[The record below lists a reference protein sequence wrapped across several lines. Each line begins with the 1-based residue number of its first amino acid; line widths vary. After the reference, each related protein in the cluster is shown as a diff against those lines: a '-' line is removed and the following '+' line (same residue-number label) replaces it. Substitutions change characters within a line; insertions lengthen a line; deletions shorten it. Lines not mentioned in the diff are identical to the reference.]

1 MAKGY
6 VAYINQEWKKL
17 EQQLLLDAY
26 LKQDCNDPEEDLGLF
41 EDITFEEDHQKDTIT
56 EERKY
61 EIALYPMELY
71 LQCSK

>member
-6 VAYINQEWKKL
+6 VGYINQEWKKL

-26 LKQDCNDPEEDLGLF
+26 LKQDCNDPEEDLDLF
-41 EDITFEEDHQKDTIT
+41 EDVTFNEATIT

-61 EIALYPMELY
+61 EVALYPMELY
-71 LQCSK
+71 LQCGK

>member
-17 EQQLLLDAY
+17 EQELLLDAC
-26 LKQDCNDPEEDLGLF
+26 LKLDCRDPEEDLDLF
-41 EDITFEEDHQKDTIT
+41 EDITFKEDHQEATIT

-61 EIALYPMELY
+61 EVALFPMELY

>member
-17 EQQLLLDAY
+17 EQELLLDAC
-26 LKQDCNDPEEDLGLF
+26 LKLDCRDPEEDLDLF
-41 EDITFEEDHQKDTIT
+41 EDITFMEDDKIT

-61 EIALYPMELY
+61 EVALYPMELY
-71 LQCSK
+71 LQCSSK

>member
-17 EQQLLLDAY
+17 EQELLLDAY
-26 LKQDCNDPEEDLGLF
+26 LKLDCSDPSEDLDLF
-41 EDITFEEDHQKDTIT
+41 EDVTFEEDHQEATIT

-61 EIALYPMELY
+61 EVALFPMELY

>member
-26 LKQDCNDPEEDLGLF
+26 LKQDCNDPEEDLYLF
-41 EDITFEEDHQKDTIT
+41 EDVAFKEDKIT

-61 EIALYPMELY
+61 EVALYPMELY
-71 LQCSK
+71 LQYSK

>member
-26 LKQDCNDPEEDLGLF
+26 LKLDCNDPSEDLDLF
-41 EDITFEEDHQKDTIT
+41 EDIAFMEDDKIT

-61 EIALYPMELY
+61 EVALYPMELY

>member
-6 VAYINQEWKKL
+6 VAYINQAWKKL

-26 LKQDCNDPEEDLGLF
+26 LKQDCNDPSEDLDLF
-41 EDITFEEDHQKDTIT
+41 EDIAFEEDHQETTIT

-61 EIALYPMELY
+61 EVALYPMELY